1 MKKAGVFIIIAVLS
15 MVPFVMAQTDSN
27 SRTIQEKEAA
37 VSAYQPADRL
47 NTSRNNVGLILN
59 DLKVADIHTD
69 EKSSLESLYKD
80 VLQEEQAVKL
90 NEVEYGGKKRT
101 NPIPEPF
108 TMMLFGFGLLTLGW
122 IIRRH
127 NHFSDR

>member
-1 MKKAGVFIIIAVLS
+1 
-15 MVPFVMAQTDSN
+15 MVPFVMAETNSN
-27 SRTIQEKEAA
+27 SRTLPGKEAA
-37 VSAYQPADRL
+37 ASGSRPAGLL
-47 NTSRNNVGLILN
+47 NMSRNDADLILN

-69 EKSSLESLYKD
+69 EKSALGYLYQD
-80 VLQEEQAVKL
+80 VRQNEQAVKL
-90 NEVEYGGKKRT
+90 NEMEYGKKERT